1 MNNRVDIIVIGGG
14 IMGNSVAWQLAKR
27 RKSVLV
33 LEKGDVACGAAGAT
47 DGVVGYHTKKPGPQ
61 LDLAVQSIS
70 MFDTLSDELGYD
82 IEYKKNAGGMQPV
95 EDKEQYDM
103 LCDMVAQQRKSDV
116 DIKMITAEEACEIE
130 PMLAKDIAGALY
142 SPTGAKVN
150 PISLT
155 MGFFRAAKKLGVEV
169 LTGTSVNGF
178 IIERERIVG
187 VRTNRGEFFAESFV
201 ITAGAWSAE
210 ITEFAGITVPIKP
223 RKGQLAVTEP
233 LAHFMTATVQCARYN
248 IIKFRPESIKDST
261 VLRLGASLSI
271 EQLKDG
277 ALIIGG
283 TREFMDYDGDNTFE
297 AVSVMVERA
306 VRFFPHLKDVSIV
319 RFFAGFRPFTP
330 DGLPLLGQLNGY
342 DNLFIAAGHEG
353 DGIALAPITG
363 RLLGE
368 IICDGASSYDISDFD
383 PNRFVNTL

>member
-1 MNNRVDIIVIGGG
+1 MNKFDVIVIGGG

-27 RKSVLV
+27 GKSVLV

-61 LDLAVQSIS
+61 LDLAVQSIA
-70 MFDTLSDELGYD
+70 MFDTLSDELGFD

-103 LCDMVAQQRKSDV
+103 LCDMVKEQRKSGV
-116 DIKMITAEEACEIE
+116 DIRMISADEACRIE

-155 MGFFRAAKKLGVEV
+155 MAFCKAAKKLGVNV
-169 LTGTSVNGF
+169 LTCTAVVGF
-178 IIERERIVG
+178 IIEEKHIVG
-187 VRTNRGEFFAESFV
+187 VRTNKGEFFADDFI

-210 ITEFAGITVPIKP
+210 VATLAGIDIPIQP

-248 IIKFRPESIKDST
+248 IIKFRPESIKDSA

-283 TREFMDYDGDNTFE
+283 TREFADYDGDNTFE

-330 DGLPLLGQLNGY
+330 DGLPLLGRLNRY

-363 RLLGE
+363 RLLSE
-368 IICDGASSYDISDFD
+368 IICDGESSYNIDDFD
-383 PNRFVNTL
+383 PNRFTIQ